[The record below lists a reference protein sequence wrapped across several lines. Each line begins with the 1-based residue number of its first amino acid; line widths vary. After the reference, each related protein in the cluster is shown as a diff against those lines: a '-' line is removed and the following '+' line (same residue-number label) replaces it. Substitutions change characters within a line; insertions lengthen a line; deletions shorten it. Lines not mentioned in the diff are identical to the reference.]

1 MINEKWGKIKLSF
14 FVNSFLLFFIVLIII
29 LAYVFMSDST
39 FGFGTKTGILDDFKD
54 KSGTLLSAEIGI
66 STLTFAFIA
75 FISISPTSS
84 GSSISINRL
93 AWRGYW
99 MFRYPSLLILTSTL
113 IVVNSIFTISENTEY
128 LIMIGIVLS
137 TIILLV
143 AVSKYWFYNSNL
155 NKNAANNLVH
165 SLFFSFFSKK
175 RNINKFK
182 KYSRI
187 FVNPL
192 KGSKNLDL
200 FREIFS
206 NKLIMD
212 SLLYVIIFQENKNV
226 QIEQIEDIVDKMT
239 LDKNL
244 IFFLR
249 KLTLM
254 IERNNS
260 IMSNDK
266 VELVAWLTIKMER
279 LYDVSGIHEKIVDYF
294 FRVFGLRGS
303 TVTAK
308 QSHINQ
314 QVFLKIY
321 ADRKMEDDYL
331 IKSY

>member
-1 MINEKWGKIKLSF
+1 
-14 FVNSFLLFFIVLIII
+14 
-29 LAYVFMSDST
+29 
-39 FGFGTKTGILDDFKD
+39 
-54 KSGTLLSAEIGI
+54 
-66 STLTFAFIA
+66 
-75 FISISPTSS
+75 
-84 GSSISINRL
+84 
-93 AWRGYW
+93 
-99 MFRYPSLLILTSTL
+99 
-113 IVVNSIFTISENTEY
+113 
-128 LIMIGIVLS
+128 
-137 TIILLV
+137 
-143 AVSKYWFYNSNL
+143 
-155 NKNAANNLVH
+155 
-165 SLFFSFFSKK
+165 
-175 RNINKFK
+175 
-182 KYSRI
+182 
-187 FVNPL
+187 
-192 KGSKNLDL
+192 
-200 FREIFS
+200 
-206 NKLIMD
+206 MD